1 MELHAVVGR
10 WCFTAG
16 YTHKHTRTEFISVG
30 QKTSALDALET
41 VIKSKRHRQWS
52 PVLED
57 IVKKFL
63 SLCTESQQH
72 RRAREGL
79 VQYRQ
84 ITQQATQG
92 PDRYSSINLKIRID
106 VVGARAVRS
115 GHTASHLRF

>member
-1 MELHAVVGR
+1 
-10 WCFTAG
+10 
-16 YTHKHTRTEFISVG
+16 VG
-30 QKTSALDALET
+30 QKTTALEALET

-52 PVLED
+52 PVLEE

-63 SLCTESQQH
+63 SLCTEAQQH

-92 PDRYSSINLKIRID
+92 PDR
-106 VVGARAVRS
+106 
-115 GHTASHLRF
+115 